1 MNALTVVST
10 DLLTPLGAYL
20 RLRERG
26 RASFLLESVER
37 GRLGR
42 HSFVGGGSRLVDL
55 DEAESCGLPV
65 VGYLGYDHAATL
77 EPTVPLPD
85 AGRGLPESRFVVA
98 ETLVR
103 FDHGLGMAEVLA
115 GDPNEVAADLLE
127 GPLPEPPP
135 ARAYAAGSTRRLPSR
150 HAYERAVVKAKEHIR
165 AGDAFQIVLSQRAE
179 RPTSARALDLYRSL
193 RRVNPSPYLFLLELD
208 GLALVGSSPETL
220 VKAEGRSASLNPI
233 AGTTRPGDGDAERL
247 LASEKD
253 RAEHVMLVDLGR
265 NDLSRVSRP
274 GTVRLA
280 RFLEPERFS
289 HVTHLVSEVVGEL
302 QNGVSHFD
310 LLRACFPAGTVSGAP
325 KVRAMQLISEL
336 EGYRR
341 GPYAGA
347 VLYTLPGEALDAC
360 IAIRTIVLADGV
372 ALLQAGAGIVA
383 DSDPAAEH
391 EECLRKL
398 AALET
403 AIELAEARA

>member
-20 RLRERG
+20 RLRGRG

-55 DEAESCGLPV
+55 AEAEACAKPV
-65 VGYLGYDHAATL
+65 VGYVGYDHAAQL
-77 EPTVPLPD
+77 EPTVSLPS
-85 AGRGLPESRFVVA
+85 AGLGLPESRFVVA

-115 GDPNEVAADLLE
+115 GDPNEVADLLE
-127 GPLPEPPP
+127 GPLPERPEHLGH
-135 ARAYAAGSTRRLPSR
+135 RSGSTRRLPSR

-179 RPTSARALDLYRSL
+179 RPTSASALDLYRSL

-220 VKAEGRSASLNPI
+220 VKAEGRAASLNPI
-233 AGTTRPGDGDAERL
+233 AGTTRPGEGDAERL
-247 LASEKD
+247 LAAEKD
-253 RAEHVMLVDLGR
+253 RAEHIMLVDLGR
-265 NDLSRVSRP
+265 NDLSRVCVP
-274 GTVRLA
+274 GSVKVERL
-280 RFLEPERFS
+280 LEPERFS
-289 HVTHLVSEVVGEL
+289 HVTHLVSEVAGDL
-302 QNGVSHFD
+302 RPGVTPFD
-310 LLRACFPAGTVSGAP
+310 LLRATFPAGTVSGAP

-336 EGYRR
+336 EDYRR

-347 VLYTLPGEALDAC
+347 VGYSLPDGTLDTC
-360 IAIRTIVLADGV
+360 IAIRTIVLAGGV
-372 ALLQAGAGIVA
+372 AYLQAGAGIVA
-383 DSDPAAEH
+383 DSDPASEH
-391 EECLRKL
+391 EECRAKL
-398 AALET
+398 AALEA
-403 AIELAEARA
+403 AIDMAEAA